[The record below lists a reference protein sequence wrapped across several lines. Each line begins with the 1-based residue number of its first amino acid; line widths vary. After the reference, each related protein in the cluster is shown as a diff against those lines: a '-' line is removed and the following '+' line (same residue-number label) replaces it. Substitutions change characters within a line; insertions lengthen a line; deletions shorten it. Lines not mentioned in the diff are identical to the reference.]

1 MPPIFDTTSAPNFLI
16 STSFCRVEPVFV
28 SICQS
33 CSVFDGIHFAFMK
46 VPHALVD
53 MEIIMGIAR
62 YDVSRHVLS
71 KIPNALGFVHRG
83 DC

>member
-1 MPPIFDTTSAPNFLI
+1 
-16 STSFCRVEPVFV
+16 
-28 SICQS
+28 
-33 CSVFDGIHFAFMK
+33 MK

-71 KIPNALGFVHRG
+71 KIPNALGFVHREIASVIAFPWTNHERKQFSFIHP
-83 DC
+83 DRSRVHLRRLSV